1 MINSRGGHPFTLYVD
16 DIQEWDLLYYLLKL
30 VVLCV
35 DFCITLPYSEN
46 GGHTLVTT
54 SMVPTVGNNWF
65 LNMNI
70 SITNRNHVSKAAE
83 D

>member
-1 MINSRGGHPFTLYVD
+1 MLSRGGQPFTLYVD

-35 DFCITLPYSEN
+35 DFCITLPCSEN
-46 GGHTLVTT
+46 GGHPLITT
-54 SMVPTVGNNWF
+54 SMVPTVGNDWF